1 MRDSLRNYTP
11 AMANYID
18 LGNGTSVNLDQVQ
31 LIKKLDDGLLFIIS
45 EDRKPKVT
53 GEEAKKVLEALEDM
67 NIFNIPEEEE

>member
-1 MRDSLRNYTP
+1 M
-11 AMANYID
+11 
-18 LGNGTSVNLDQVQ
+18 NLDQVQ
-31 LIKKLDDGLLFIIS
+31 LIKKLDDGLLFITS